1 MGRTGQGG
9 AVYRG
14 RLGPARTQGFSLG
27 SLLVVVLVAGAVL
40 IPAVKTI
47 PSLLEYFSVKR
58 AVSYAK
64 QQASSKQEVASY
76 FDKQAQIDRITVLR
90 GDDLDIEEN
99 DSGGIRSVGFSYRS
113 EVPIYGPLSFLIT
126 YSGTQY

>member
-1 MGRTGQGG
+1 
-9 AVYRG
+9 
-14 RLGPARTQGFSLG
+14 
-27 SLLVVVLVAGAVL
+27 LLVVVLVAGGVL

-64 QQASSKQEVASY
+64 QQGGSKQEVASY